1 MLDQDGDVYVAD
13 TTNNRIEIFDA
24 DGNFLSTFGKAS
36 QGNGELPGP
45 FKSLTGVAID
55 KQNRVFTT
63 EQEPRRL
70 QVFRYVTEAQAAEEK
85 TKQEVERQKAATR
98 RQQLSQPQSR
108 QMLLRK
114 NLRIHQT
121 RTAAHRHGHRGNKSA
136 GLARLLLRSRCTTA
150 V

>member
-85 TKQEVERQKAATR
+85 TKQEVERQKAADR
-98 RQQLSQPQSR
+98 HQKAAAQPAAKPADAASQKPADTPD
-108 QMLLRK
+108 K
-114 NLRIHQT
+114 NSSTPT
-121 RTAAHRHGHRGNKSA
+121 RTPGQ
-136 GLARLLLRSRCTTA
+136 
-150 V
+150 